1 MKRILVFL
9 ATILASFSLFSAV
22 ASASVMA
29 TGEKDGS
36 GNANMCKTGSFL
48 GFVPWYR
55 GLTKKINGKCEIATP
70 EVSSSDEGNG
80 LTKMIVSIIL
90 NIAVD
95 LSLAVGYLATGFV
108 IYGGYLYIMAGG
120 DPGKVAKGKKTLT
133 AAIIGVAIA
142 ISANV
147 IMNLIVG
154 TLTAS

>member
-1 MKRILVFL
+1 MKKILVFL
-9 ATILASFSLFSAV
+9 ATILASFSLFSA
-22 ASASVMA
+22 ATPAPVMA
-29 TGEKDGS
+29 EEKDT
-36 GNANMCKTGSFL
+36 NMCKTGSFL

-55 GLTKKINGKCEIATP
+55 GLTEEINGKCEISTP
-70 EVSSSDEGNG
+70 DGDDG
-80 LTKMIVSIIL
+80 MTKMVVSIIL
-90 NIAVD
+90 NITAD
-95 LSLAVGYLATGFV
+95 LSLAVGYLATGFI

-142 ISANV
+142 ISASV